1 MNRNTVI
8 SAFIALTMSTGQL
21 SFAQGNSNRNDR
33 DRDRDEGRQQERHG
47 NSPKPERHDNRD
59 FGRSHNQERDR
70 GGRGV
75 GPNYEYYRGDR
86 LPIEYRHRQYV
97 VDDWRGHNL
106 SAPPRGYRWVQ
117 SGNDYIL
124 IAIATGII
132 AQLLLGR

>member
-1 MNRNTVI
+1 MNRKAATCILV
-8 SAFIALTMSTGQL
+8 ALTMATGQL

-33 DRDRDEGRQQERHG
+33 DEGRQQERRG
-47 NSPKPERHDNRD
+47 NAPERQDNRD